1 MKKLNKT
8 ALILALMPA
17 MFGSMTAKDLRVDVP
32 VEHDWWWNA
41 PEKPVLHLTLTDTT
55 SLSSS
60 APVESLVRFTL
71 ATDRDPATLLADFTQ
86 SVTLAPG
93 SSTRLTVMPPVS
105 EPGFYVVNVWDDD
118 SLATK
123 FCIGYEP
130 ENVVSLPDYKP
141 DFDQFWATALQE
153 LEAVDPQYKMT
164 ELKEKSGKKRKIYL
178 CEYLSLEGDTV
189 KGYLAMPVK
198 PGKYPAHIYYNGY
211 NADAWEFD
219 PDARPDWI
227 EYLQFGRGQGLNK
240 PYNRFGDWLQWNLD
254 NPANYYYKGAYMDC
268 VRTIDFIEQL
278 EKTDTDNMFAEGGSQ
293 GGAFT
298 LAAAA
303 LDPKH
308 RLKAIAP
315 YVPFL
320 SDFPDYFKVAVWPG
334 VTYLAKAKELGMTE
348 DQLYENL
355 SYFDIKNLARRIS
368 IPVFMGVG
376 LQDPTCPPHTN
387 FSSFNLIDSEKEF
400 VIYPECGHTVIY
412 EDWNPRRE
420 AFFKKYLKR

>member
-1 MKKLNKT
+1 MNKLKLSACIAVASATMLPVAARDMKVT
-8 ALILALMPA
+8 
-17 MFGSMTAKDLRVDVP
+17 VP

-41 PEKPVLHLTLTDTT
+41 PEKPSMTILVTDTLGNAGN
-55 SLSSS
+55 SNM
-60 APVESLVRFTL
+60 RFTL
-71 ATDRDPATLLADFTQ
+71 ATDREPSRYLADFTQ
-86 SVTLAPG
+86 TVNVAAGDTA
-93 SSTRLTVMPPVS
+93 RLTIMPPIS
-105 EPGFYVVNVWDDD
+105 EPGFYTVTLWDDGKE
-118 SLATK
+118 AAK
-123 FCIGYEP
+123 VNIGYEP
-130 ENVVSLPDYKP
+130 ENVVSLPDYQP
-141 DFDQFWATALQE
+141 DFNEFWAQALQE
-153 LEAVDPQYKMT
+153 LEAVAPEYKMT

-211 NADAWEFD
+211 GAGAWEFD
-219 PDARPDWI
+219 ADGRPDWI
-227 EYLQFGRGQGLNK
+227 EYLQFGRGQGLNT

-254 NPANYYYKGAYMDC
+254 DPATYYYKGAYMDC

-278 EKTDTDNMFAEGGSQ
+278 EKTDKDNIFAEGGSQ

-320 SDFPDYFKVAVWPG
+320 SDFPDYFKVAYWPG
-334 VTYLAKAKELGMTE
+334 VTYLARAKELGMSE
-348 DQLYENL
+348 EQLYRNL
-355 SYFDIKNLARRIS
+355 SYFDIKNLARRID
-368 IPVFMGVG
+368 IPVLMGVG
-376 LQDPTCPPHTN
+376 LQDPTCPPHIN

-412 EDWNPRRE
+412 DDWNPRRE
-420 AFFKKYLKR
+420 NFFKKYLKD